1 MSKKKTAILTAF
13 CIVFICMAGYSIYR
27 VFTIESGYL
36 QGRKDYSE
44 ISADYLTVDDPKTN
58 AVSQRLDGDYSPIH
72 VNFEELREKVNPE
85 ICAWIWCPGTIIDYP
100 VVQHSDNEFYLNHG
114 ANLSENPS
122 GAIFIDSANF
132 NDFSDRNTI
141 IHGHHMGDGSMF
153 ASLPKWYSEEYW
165 EEHPVIYLNTAENGN
180 YKIEIFAVM
189 EVPAGSEPY
198 RFEFE
203 SKNSI
208 ENWLSWLND
217 NSVIH
222 PEVDVNPE
230 DRFIT
235 LSTCAYS
242 FENARTVVVGRSIL
256 VDNLVKNNL
265 KLSKNP
271 FD

>member
-1 MSKKKTAILTAF
+1 MSKKKTVILTVF
-13 CIVFICMAGYSIYR
+13 CIISMCIAGYSIYR
-27 VFTIESGYL
+27 VFSIEGDYM

-44 ISADYLTVDDPKTN
+44 ISANYLTVFDSKTN
-58 AVSQRLDGDYSPIH
+58 AGSQRTDGDYSPIH
-72 VNFEELREKVNPE
+72 VNFKELREKVNPE

-165 EEHPVIYLNTAENGN
+165 EGHPVMYLNTAENGN
-180 YKIEIFAVM
+180 YRIEIFAAM

-198 RFEFE
+198 RFEFDGRE
-203 SKNSI
+203 AI
-208 ENWLSWLND
+208 DNWLSWLND

-222 PEVDVNPE
+222 HDISANPE
-230 DRFIT
+230 DRFVT
-235 LSTCAYS
+235 MSTCAYS
-242 FENARTVVVGRSIL
+242 FENARTAIIG
-256 VDNLVKNNL
+256 
-265 KLSKNP
+265 KLSRT
-271 FD
+271 D

>member
-1 MSKKKTAILTAF
+1 MSKKMTVILTAF
-13 CIVFICMAGYSIYR
+13 CIIFFCIAGYSIYK
-27 VFTIESGYL
+27 VFTIESDYM

-44 ISADYLTVDDPKTN
+44 ISADYLTVYDSKTN
-58 AVSQRLDGDYSPIH
+58 AGSQRPDGDYSPIH
-72 VNFEELREKVNPE
+72 VNFKELREKVNPE

-132 NDFSDRNTI
+132 NDFSDHNTI

-165 EEHPVIYLNTAENGN
+165 EEHPVMYLNTAENGN
-180 YKIEIFAVM
+180 YKIEIFAAM

-198 RFEFE
+198 KFEFE

-217 NSVIH
+217 SSAINTDIIIT
-222 PEVDVNPE
+222 PE
-230 DRFIT
+230 DHFVT
-235 LSTCAYS
+235 MSTCAYS
-242 FENARTVVVGRSIL
+242 FENARTVVVGKMICLDDYSDNYRSGS
-256 VDNLVKNNL
+256 
-265 KLSKNP
+265 SKSL
-271 FD
+271 D

>member
-1 MSKKKTAILTAF
+1 M
-13 CIVFICMAGYSIYR
+13 
-27 VFTIESGYL
+27 
-36 QGRKDYSE
+36 
-44 ISADYLTVDDPKTN
+44 
-58 AVSQRLDGDYSPIH
+58 
-72 VNFEELREKVNPE
+72 
-85 ICAWIWCPGTIIDYP
+85 
-100 VVQHSDNEFYLNHG
+100 
-114 ANLSENPS
+114 
-122 GAIFIDSANF
+122 
-132 NDFSDRNTI
+132 
-141 IHGHHMGDGSMF
+141 
-153 ASLPKWYSEEYW
+153 
-165 EEHPVIYLNTAENGN
+165 IYLNTAENGN